1 MINNFIIRQSFSM
14 VLQNN
19 MDNQDISEIPSP
31 TKASGV
37 ENRQRGSGDI
47 KQVQKSNRKYMKVSL
62 QTKQLLYQMVQ
73 MEGIKIKEAARI
85 LGIKYATAKTIV
97 YHRRQKRKER
107 GKCGLRMCGYTELVD
122 NRVSRLQIIS
132 ITGNDAKQCKEYI
145 L

>member
-1 MINNFIIRQSFSM
+1 M
-14 VLQNN
+14 VLENKV
-19 MDNQDISEIPSP
+19 DNQDISEIPSP
-31 TKASGV
+31 TKASGI
-37 ENRQRGSGDI
+37 ENRLRGNDDLN
-47 KQVQKSNRKYMKVSL
+47 QMQKSNRKYMKVTL

-73 MEGIKIKEAARI
+73 MEGIKIKEVMEDIKLTQAARI